1 MSETPTEHESAIE
14 NAHTREQADAA
25 AATRH
30 SAQASEGTDA
40 RTFIAYE
47 LWANP
52 GFILEPGSPR
62 RDWMDNFPHRVP
74 YRCLPLNMANQAGWV
89 IRTPVNFHVTWNGK
103 HDLVGLKVDFTD
115 KMPKE
120 REAAFARHIRSNFGG
135 GIVTFA
141 FPWLFRTPP
150 GIGLW
155 VHGPANEFPYNAR
168 ALEGLVE
175 SDWAHAPFTM
185 NWKIEKRNTA
195 AYFREGDVVC
205 VLTPFPLD
213 LLEGLEP
220 RIMPIGAN
228 PALAA
233 RFEAAKQERDETL
246 RRAMEGAKQGFE
258 LNYMRGQDLEGGT
271 WANHRTNFKLRPFER
286 DA

>member
-1 MSETPTEHESAIE
+1 MADTPSELETSIE
-14 NAHTREQADAA
+14 NAHTPAEAEAA
-25 AATRH
+25 EATRREVQ
-30 SAQASEGTDA
+30 QAEGTDE

-47 LWANP
+47 LWENP
-52 GFILEPGSPR
+52 GFILEPASPR
-62 RDWMDNFPHRVP
+62 REWMDNFPHRVP

-89 IRTPVNFHVTWNGK
+89 IRTPVNFNVTWNGK

-135 GIVTFA
+135 GILTFA

-168 ALEGLVE
+168 PLAGLVE

-213 LLEGLEP
+213 LLESLEP
-220 RIMPIGAN
+220 LIKPISSN
-228 PALAA
+228 PELEQ
-233 RFEAAKQERDETL
+233 RFLAAKQERNETL
-246 RRAMEGAKQGFE
+246 KRAMEGAKQGFE
-258 LNYMRGQDLEGGT
+258 LNYMRGKDLEGGT
-271 WANHRTNFKLRPFER
+271 WSNHRTNFKLKPFTKG
-286 DA
+286 